1 MDDLIDMII
10 ADKSASSV
18 SDKIKDVLYS
28 KASERVDSLKPSV
41 ASSIFGDEES
51 EDDTEEE

>member
-28 KASERVDSLKPSV
+28 KAHERVDSLKPSV

>member
-51 EDDTEEE
+51 ENDTEEE

>member
-1 MDDLIDMII
+1 MDDLIDTII

-41 ASSIFGDEES
+41 ATSIFGDEEY
-51 EDDTEEE
+51 EDGTEEE

>member
-1 MDDLIDMII
+1 MDELIDMII

-28 KASERVDSLKPSV
+28 KAAERVDSLKPSV

>member
-41 ASSIFGDEES
+41 STSIFGDEEY
-51 EDDTEEE
+51 EDGTEQE

>member
-1 MDDLIDMII
+1 MDELIDMII

-18 SDKIKDVLYS
+18 SDKIKNVLYS

>member
-18 SDKIKDVLYS
+18 SDKIKDLLYS

-51 EDDTEEE
+51 EDGTEEE